1 MQGKRVSCGA
11 MNRWLPR
18 LEGPDLVAV
27 LITLALIL
35 SASRVRWLGD
45 WLDERLRKLRSG
57 PPQ

>member
-1 MQGKRVSCGA
+1 
-11 MNRWLPR
+11 MNRWLPK

-35 SASRVRWLGD
+35 SASRVGWLGD
-45 WLDERLRKLRSG
+45 WLDERFRKLRGG

>member
-1 MQGKRVSCGA
+1 
-11 MNRWLPR
+11 MNRWLPP

-45 WLDERLRKLRSG
+45 WLDDRYRRLRGR
-57 PPQ
+57 PPG